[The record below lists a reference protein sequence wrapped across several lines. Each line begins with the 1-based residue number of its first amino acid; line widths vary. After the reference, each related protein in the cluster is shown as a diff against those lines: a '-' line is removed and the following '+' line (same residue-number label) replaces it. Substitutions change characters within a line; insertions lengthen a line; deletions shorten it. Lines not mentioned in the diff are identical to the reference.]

1 MSSFIT
7 NFQQSAPLVS
17 NSQISNALT
26 IEDAIADIE
35 TYKFVA
41 IHQDGIGFEDFYDS
55 LQKSGK
61 YLIEDCTLIRSHE
74 FIYQIVD
81 AIGTYHENIDDIRNI
96 ITVVWKQNW
105 ELSHKDSQLRGT
117 FIRMCRSMCKEGNYL
132 LFLHQDILDYISEE
146 DSLILQELK
155 KKTNCKLLIFISELD
170 VFEKYKAKISF
181 IKFIDMDNPG
191 FPQVYISHH
200 WDTDSD
206 AYVNGLRS
214 ALDFE
219 RIKYGI
225 DTMDAKYRSKLI
237 DFEKKIGDGF
247 IVVPIINEGYLHSI
261 ECMYEL
267 SLASENGHIEDRLF
281 PLIIFD
287 IDRSAT
293 GLQQQLD
300 YWETKNQELLQKSHE
315 LGVGRANIS
324 NEDIV
329 RIDKICRQLPTLWEY
344 FKKYLTSSKEEL
356 SANNYELMIKGIKG
370 RLALLNSNP
379 QNPNPSPAQP
389 IKGTSPKVTQTGDHA
404 VYIDKVEGN
413 LTINQ

>member
-1 MSSFIT
+1 MSSFIPASGQ
-7 NFQQSAPLVS
+7 NAPLVS
-17 NSQISNALT
+17 KTQIPKALS
-26 IEDAIADIE
+26 IKDVIASID

-74 FIYQIVD
+74 FIFQITD
-81 AIGTYHENIDDIRNI
+81 SIGRYHEDIDDIRNI

-117 FIRMCRSMCKEGNYL
+117 FIRMCRSMCTEGNYL
-132 LFLHQDILDYISEE
+132 LFLHQDILDYISGE

-155 KKTNCKLLIFISELD
+155 KRTKCKLIIFISELE
-170 VFEKYKAKISF
+170 VFEKYKKEISF
-181 IKFIDMDNPG
+181 IKFINMDTPE
-191 FPQVYISHH
+191 FPKVYISHH
-200 WDTDSD
+200 WDSDSD
-206 AYVNGLRS
+206 EYVNGLRS
-214 ALDFE
+214 ALDSE

-225 DTMDAKYRSKLI
+225 DTMDAQYRSKLT
-237 DFEKKIGDGF
+237 DFEEKIGDGF
-247 IVVPIINEGYLHSI
+247 IVVPIINEEYLHSI

-267 SLASENGHIEDRLF
+267 SLTSENGHIADRLF

-287 IDRSAT
+287 IDRSPK

-300 YWETKNQELLQKSHE
+300 YWKTKYQELIQQSQM

-344 FKKYLTSSKEEL
+344 FKKYLTSTKEEL
-356 SANNYELMIKGIKG
+356 SDNNYELMLKGIKE
-370 RLALLNSNP
+370 RLALLSSNP
-379 QNPNPSPAQP
+379 QKPNPSPTQP
-389 IKGTSPKVTQTGDHA
+389 TGKSTSNVTQTGDHA
-404 VYIDKVEGN
+404 VYIGKIEGDV
-413 LTINQ
+413 TINQ